1 MKKVLYKKRQSLKHR
16 RKVIAMHE
24 FCEDQDCRTHVRKSF
39 VYIVTSAHHGE
50 SPVESPQV
58 YVRKF
63 YDTKLHHE
71 KFSFRVKGAFY
82 MTKDR
87 AIFRV
92 DFCHTLKIDI
102 HWKNKIFSP
111 KKSVTL
117 T

>member
-1 MKKVLYKKRQSLKHR
+1 
-16 RKVIAMHE
+16 MHE

-39 VYIVTSAHHGE
+39 VYIVTGAHQGE
-50 SPVESPQV
+50 SPIENPQI
-58 YVRKF
+58 YVKKF
-63 YDTKLHHE
+63 FDTKLQHE

-87 AIFRV
+87 VIYRV